1 MMSARIGNGSRP
13 LNFFNAR
20 AAAGLGWR
28 RLFPSLIVLALAG
41 CSGMPGAPGGGAD
54 LPPVPRWGAGAPE
67 GMGAP
72 GGEPTGRP
80 VYEGDGERLHAQV
93 LARCTTAR
101 VAAEQ
106 GFLAPLVADLRFS
119 GIAPGDAADVL
130 ILGDCGSL
138 SEVVS
143 ELVAQGGRDVVP
155 EVSRHARMLAGP
167 GAEGIVDAAV
177 GQGLERHA
185 AGDSRPLPGGM
196 AGAGGYGMAYFPSRA
211 AAAGIES
218 AGSASALYNRARP
231 GFGLYTFVVPG
242 GGPGDRTN
250 LLELLRVIGTYVLG
264 EDGDA
269 GPKKETHV
277 FLLAVDPGRS
287 GRTLDEQLS
296 EAVSAPMRRDLG
308 LYLVYIG
315 ESDLAKRLSER
326 PGPFLISGLEPS
338 LMPVEPG
345 SPRLVV
351 DLSEVGGEHMY
362 AVVDAYDRPVPANAM
377 DRGSL
382 LDAVRSRLLS
392 LVHRGENGA
401 RPQDRWV
408 FLVKEPEPGAGGASP
423 DSFGPDDRGGEPATP
438 DPDPEYQ
445 RPRLREAGSAR
456 NLSERA

>member
-1 MMSARIGNGSRP
+1 MNLFDTWAGAGRGWWRLPP
-13 LNFFNAR
+13 L
-20 AAAGLGWR
+20 
-28 RLFPSLIVLALAG
+28 LIVLALAG
-41 CSGMPGAPGGGAD
+41 CSGMPGVPGRAEV
-54 LPPVPRWGAGAPE
+54 PPAPRWGAGAPA
-67 GMGAP
+67 GVDGLA
-72 GGEPTGRP
+72 GEPSGRP
-80 VYEGDGERLHAQV
+80 LYEGDAERLHAQI

-101 VAAEQ
+101 VAGEQ
-106 GFLAPLVADLRFS
+106 GFLAPLVADLQRS
-119 GIAPGDAADVL
+119 GIAPGDATDVL

-138 SEVVS
+138 AEVVG

-167 GAEGIVDAAV
+167 GAEGIVDVAV
-177 GQGLERHA
+177 REGLERHA
-185 AGDSRPLPGGM
+185 AGGSALVAGGM
-196 AGAGGYGMAYFPSRA
+196 AGEGSYGMAYFPSRA

-218 AGSASALYNRARP
+218 ADSASALYNRAGP

-242 GGPGDRTN
+242 GGPGDREN
-250 LLELLRVIGTYVLG
+250 LLELLRVVGTYVLG

-269 GPKKETHV
+269 GAKKETHV
-277 FLLAVDPGRS
+277 FLLAVDPRRS
-287 GRTLDEQLS
+287 GQTLDAQLS
-296 EAVSAPMRRDLG
+296 EAVAAPMRRDLG

-315 ESDLAKRLSER
+315 ESALAERLNER
-326 PGPFLISGLEPS
+326 PGPFLVSGLEPS

-345 SPRLVV
+345 SPRLIV

-392 LVHRGENGA
+392 LVDRGENGA
-401 RPQDRWV
+401 RPKDRWV
-408 FLVKEPEPGAGGASP
+408 FLVEEPQPGAGGESRDP
-423 DSFGPDDRGGEPATP
+423 FGPDGEGDGPAMP
-438 DPDPEYQ
+438 DPDLEYQ